1 MLKHEITYTDFDD
14 EKVTETLYFNL
25 SRTELIEMDAE
36 RGEEGLANWAER
48 LVKIK
53 DTKTLFA
60 EFKKIVINAYGEKS
74 PDGKRFVKSEEIR
87 ENFANSAAFD
97 ELMVQLMTNEET
109 VANFIKG
116 VVPKEMAAEIE
127 KSKAEETAKA
137 KAVMQK
143 ALDEAPKVDIPTT

>member
-25 SRTELIEMDAE
+25 SKTELLEMDAE
-36 RGEEGLANWAER
+36 HGEQGLANWAEQ

-60 EFKKIVINAYGEKS
+60 EFKKIVINSYGEKS
-74 PDGKRFVKSEEIR
+74 PDGKRFVKNDEIR

-97 ELMVQLMTNEET
+97 EVMVQLMTNEET
-109 VANFIKG
+109 MANFIKG
-116 VVPKEMAAEIE
+116 VMPKELAEEIE
-127 KSKAEETAKA
+127 KNRAEEAAKA
-137 KAVMQK
+137 KAVEQK
-143 ALDEAPKVDIPTT
+143 ALDEAPKADTPTT